1 MVPALLFVACLQQAP
16 DITAVQAS
24 ESRRIEV
31 MQRCAGAVCSVM
43 DMKAPGGGSGVIIDP
58 SGLLLTNYHVV
69 GAPDSRAESE
79 NRRGGLPPIP
89 GFDGGKSDP
98 VLPEAPEPP
107 AEELAAWR
115 AEHPEASDEE
125 QADFIS
131 KWQEEWR
138 EEHLPKG
145 MHHYRLKKVG
155 LPDGELYRAV
165 VLGIDPGSDLAVL
178 RLLPNRPG
186 QQWPHCELGDSDKL
200 LVGETVFAMGN
211 PFLLATDFTPTVT
224 FGIVSGTHRY
234 QQGQGNR
241 MLVYPDC
248 IQVDAPVNPGNS
260 GGPLFNEQGQ
270 IVGINGRISIGDR
283 GRVNVGVG
291 FAIASNQ
298 IKNFLGDLIAGRH
311 AEHGTLDMS
320 CWYMDAPEEK
330 APRRGVFVQQMFK
343 DSVVADAGVALGDE
357 ITMFNG
363 EKVRSANQLA
373 TLVGVLPAG
382 AWVTVGYKPRLEGSG
397 YGDERVVTVQLTA
410 LDTGSSADAATD
422 SARLASRE
430 NRRIATQA
438 YLGRMNH
445 GDRVTSVDV
454 VYRAPDGEVTR
465 LRRQGDLLRM
475 DQGGITLVRRSGD
488 ECFGIED
495 GKLFD
500 CSPEQEA
507 RLDRELR
514 CNPLLW
520 GSGDLSD
527 FLDEALLVGG
537 AQVFGRPAMRFGHP
551 GAGEL
556 ETWVT
561 LDGQPA
567 GYVLRDPLRRAKVE
581 FHIGAKSPS
590 VLDSSGDE
598 LRTDPTEA
606 ALGEVRLVV
615 DGALESG
622 WSIESLDHAQLD
634 EAIFRRPQ

>member
-1 MVPALLFVACLQQAP
+1 MFPAILFVACLQQAP
-16 DITAVQAS
+16 DIAAVQAS

-31 MQRCAGAVCSVM
+31 MERCAGAVCSVM

-69 GAPDSRAESE
+69 GAPDSKKESE
-79 NRRGGLPPIP
+79 NPGGGRLPIP
-89 GFDGGKSDP
+89 GFDGGKPDP
-98 VLPEAPEPP
+98 VLPEAPEPS
-107 AEELAAWR
+107 AEELEAWR

-125 QADFIS
+125 KAAFVAR
-131 KWQEEWR
+131 WQDEWR

-145 MHHYRLKKVG
+145 KHQYRLKKVG

-165 VLGIDPGSDLAVL
+165 VLGIDPGSDLAIL

-234 QQGQGNR
+234 QQGGGNR

-320 CWYMDAPEEK
+320 CWYMDAPEEE

-363 EKVRSANQLA
+363 ERVRSANQLA

-397 YGDERVVTVQLTA
+397 YGEERTVTVQLTA
-410 LDTGSSADAATD
+410 LDTGSSADAAID

-438 YLGRMNH
+438 YLDRMSR
-445 GDRVTSVDV
+445 GDRVAHVDV
-454 VYRAPDGEVTR
+454 TYRGPDGETTR
-465 LRRQGDLLRM
+465 WRRRGDLLRM
-475 DQGGITLVRRSGD
+475 DQGGVTLVRRSAD
-488 ECFGIED
+488 QCFGVKD
-495 GKLFD
+495 GEVFD
-500 CSPEQEA
+500 CSLEQAA
-507 RLDRELR
+507 RLERELQS
-514 CNPLLW
+514 NPLLW
-520 GSGDLSD
+520 GPGDLAEL
-527 FLDEALLVGG
+527 LDEALLIGG
-537 AQVFGRPAMRFGHP
+537 AQVFGRPVMRFGHS

-567 GYVLRDPLRRAKVE
+567 GYVLRDPLRRVKAEVHLGGE
-581 FHIGAKSPS
+581 SLPGSDSADDEPGSGPS
-590 VLDSSGDE
+590 DAVF
-598 LRTDPTEA
+598 
-606 ALGEVRLVV
+606 GEVRLVV

-622 WSIESLDHAQLD
+622 WSIESLDHAQQD
-634 EAIFRRPQ
+634 EALFRRPQ